1 MIKAGLVCIV
11 SALCLRAAE
20 MQVQF
25 DPSASH
31 IQYTVD
37 SVLHT
42 VKGTFQLKSGTVR
55 FDPAGGKASGILI
68 ADATSGKSG
77 DHARDN
83 RMHKDI
89 IQSGKYP
96 DITFAPDTIDAP
108 VKLDGDSSVQVHG
121 MFALHGGTHAITVP
135 AKVHIANGEV
145 TLASTFEV
153 PYIEWGI
160 KDPSTLFLRVS
171 KTVKIDLQATG
182 KLTGAE

>member
-55 FDPAGGKASGILI
+55 FDPATRTVAAGSMPVMKKDPGTVVSADGRWAAFIRGPAGRRELWARSVAEGTAERIAGGRCDNGEPAWELDSSAVVFASDCSRAYGLP
-68 ADATSGKSG
+68 ALY
-77 DHARDN
+77 H
-83 RMHKDI
+83 
-89 IQSGKYP
+89 
-96 DITFAPDTIDAP
+96 AP
-108 VKLDGDSSVQVHG
+108 V
-121 MFALHGGTHAITVP
+121 
-135 AKVHIANGEV
+135 
-145 TLASTFEV
+145 ASWLGQ
-153 PYIEWGI
+153 PR
-160 KDPSTLFLRVS
+160 K
-171 KTVKIDLQATG
+171 
-182 KLTGAE
+182 